1 MKIMKQK
8 ALALAAIFFMAL
20 LILVQLETEQ
30 DLTKG
35 ESLLLLPELREAIDS
50 ASEIKIFNGNNES
63 QVTILNRGNGWRVQE
78 KSGYPANFETLS
90 DLLRDMAELKVLE
103 RKTAKAKY
111 HAELGLTDDGESKGV
126 IVRISADK
134 LYEMMVGHTSQSRGT
149 FVRKPDK
156 DQVYLVEQTLEVSSD
171 PIDYLNPVFLS
182 LESSE
187 VETVVIRTPDS
198 LLKAVRDETTKK
210 MIIEDIPEGAELRY
224 ETVADSLAR
233 IFINLRFND
242 VEPYRVGLFN
252 QPSETIVTT
261 SSGDSKVIRSENIN
275 DSFWVQMGED
285 WQYEISEYTFNELN
299 KSMNDMLK
307 MEASSGD

>member
-1 MKIMKQK
+1 MEIMKQK

-50 ASEIKIFNGNNES
+50 VSEIKILNGNNES
-63 QVTILNRGNGWRVQE
+63 QVTILNQGNGWHIQE
-78 KSGYPANFETLS
+78 KSGYLANFETLS

-111 HAELGLTDDGESKGV
+111 HAELGLNDGESKGV